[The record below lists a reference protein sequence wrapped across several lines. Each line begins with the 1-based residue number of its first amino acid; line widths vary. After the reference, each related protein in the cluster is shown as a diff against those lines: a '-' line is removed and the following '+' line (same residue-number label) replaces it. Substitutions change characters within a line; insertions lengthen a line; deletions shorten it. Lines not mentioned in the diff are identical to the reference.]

1 MKTLARS
8 FINSTAVCQFRP
20 STTRNHL
27 HLRTVTSASASASTP
42 PTPSPIMATRNATI
56 PQATRMF
63 DGNMDKSDVWSI
75 FT

>member
-1 MKTLARS
+1 MRTLARS
-8 FINSTAVCQFRP
+8 IINSTAIRHNRP
-20 STTRNHL
+20 STIHT
-27 HLRTVTSASASASTP
+27 HLRALATASTP
-42 PTPSPIMATRNATI
+42 PSPSPIMATRNATI